1 MHSNFS
7 SLFCFCN
14 GYEIFPVPLQLRMK
28 SEQLAVKSSRY
39 DSLQRDLAEAEAQV
53 AALCARM
60 QVVYY

>member
-1 MHSNFS
+1 
-7 SLFCFCN
+7 
-14 GYEIFPVPLQLRMK
+14 MK